1 MPMVTGALMTFTVKK
16 NHAVVPRNPLSE
28 KREARPGIAVLASP
42 VSAPRMSLPLL
53 SCFARESEESRDEAH

>member
-28 KREARPGIAVLASP
+28 KREARPGIAVLGLFIIEG
-42 VSAPRMSLPLL
+42 VVGV
-53 SCFARESEESRDEAH
+53 